1 MKQESNK
8 KRPSRCLACLVRGL
22 VAREE
27 KRLNLPKHWAGT
39 SSPSIAFMFRVG
51 PWMIDRNGIHREYRA
66 VSKDGK
72 ITNRRWK
79 RIYPTNA
86 TMQATTSAPCEPESK
101 NKLTR

>member
-8 KRPSRCLACLVRGL
+8 KRPSRCLARLVRGL

-27 KRLNLPKHWAGT
+27 RRLNLPKHWAGT

-51 PWMIDRNGIHREYRA
+51 PWMIDRKGLHRECRA

-72 ITNRRWK
+72 IVNRRWK
-79 RIYPTNA
+79 QIYPTNA
-86 TMQATTSAPCEPESK
+86 NSPDAGATGK
-101 NKLTR
+101 

>member
-8 KRPSRCLACLVRGL
+8 KRPSRCLARLVRGL

-39 SSPSIAFMFRVG
+39 TSPSIAFMLRVG

-79 RIYPTNA
+79 RIYPTNVKGMA
-86 TMQATTSAPCEPESK
+86 PGSAVSDSEST
-101 NKLTR
+101 NSADR

>member
-1 MKQESNK
+1 MKPESNN
-8 KRPSRCLACLVRGL
+8 KRPSRCLARLVRGL
-22 VAREE
+22 VAAEE
-27 KRLNLPKHWAGT
+27 QRLDLPKHWAGT
-39 SSPSIAFMFRVG
+39 TSPSIAFMLRVG

-86 TMQATTSAPCEPESK
+86 TADLPATVDSASRK
-101 NKLTR
+101 DVIAG